1 MTHLTS
7 GRTQLCR
14 AGGARQSQQS
24 FLPLVFLERALP
36 VLKAAQDPC
45 LLTRPAGISSG
56 ASDTF
61 FLAEVRRCTS
71 KKSHELQPAAGPE
84 GVWTGAPFL
93 QAQIP
98 SPDVP
103 ETSTAAVPRRGLSLS
118 AERLGLGRYVHT
130 GPGGLRVTAPR
141 HYQCGCSPHCCPP
154 PPAGGQPLLT
164 EATAVRLSLCSRS
177 TSRFPRNQ
185 TKARQWS
192 QHKPGPASR
201 FRAHGAAHG
210 SSRLLHPALGTAP
223 PPDTTLP
230 ASGPAPQW
238 IHTTKSFQDR
248 SLTHPLLS
256 SKKAKRKGD
265 REQLLFAQSLLV
277 LSAH

>member
-154 PPAGGQPLLT
+154 PPRRGGSPYSPRPQRSDSASAPGAHQDSLGIKQRRDSGLNTSLALPPGLGHMEQPMGPPASSTLPSAQPLPQTPRFQPPALHPSGYT
-164 EATAVRLSLCSRS
+164 PLSLSRI
-177 TSRFPRNQ
+177 
-185 TKARQWS
+185 
-192 QHKPGPASR
+192 
-201 FRAHGAAHG
+201 GA
-210 SSRLLHPALGTAP
+210 
-223 PPDTTLP
+223 
-230 ASGPAPQW
+230 
-238 IHTTKSFQDR
+238 
-248 SLTHPLLS
+248 
-256 SKKAKRKGD
+256 
-265 REQLLFAQSLLV
+265 
-277 LSAH
+277 